1 MKRYS
6 SDPVPIFEGRLS
18 KSNWIAAD
26 LGNIALHLFLQETR
40 EHYDLESLWVLG
52 HEFDEH
58 CQSVEETEAE
68 DLFYGSGPL
77 AGFKPAEIVPEV
89 CQLMKALIRH

>member
-1 MKRYS
+1 M
-6 SDPVPIFEGRLS
+6 
-18 KSNWIAAD
+18 
-26 LGNIALHLFLQETR
+26 FLQETR